1 MGWNTVKEHVS
12 KHGSKKQ
19 LINIKRSYVTKDAY
33 KKSKDNNKKSGVSPQ
48 FCSFYDELDEV
59 LRTRDAITLPS
70 TLETGSANQNTSAS
84 TDLSSFVNSNIQSL
98 FLDDENFKEENN
110 NKNAENAPKKLKT
123 LKDLW
128 K

>member
-1 MGWNTVKEHVS
+1 M
-12 KHGSKKQ
+12 
-19 LINIKRSYVTKDAY
+19 
-33 KKSKDNNKKSGVSPQ
+33 SPQ